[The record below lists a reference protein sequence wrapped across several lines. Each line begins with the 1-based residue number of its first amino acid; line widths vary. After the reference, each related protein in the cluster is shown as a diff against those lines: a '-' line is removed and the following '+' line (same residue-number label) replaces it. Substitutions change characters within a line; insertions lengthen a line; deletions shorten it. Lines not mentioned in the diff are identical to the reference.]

1 MDSFVSGKEY
11 VNRYRDAYRFIKQS
25 DTLYTFSMDGNSMN
39 YCRYGGKEN
48 QRNIDTND
56 LGMIDPSGGPYMT
69 PGEMAIDGKVVKRI
83 FSNDM
88 GIGFEVEN
96 V

>member
-11 VNRYRDAYRFIKQS
+11 VNRYKDTYRFIKQS
-25 DTLYTFSMDGNSMN
+25 DTLYTFSMDGSSMN

-56 LGMIDPSGGPYMT
+56 LGMIDPSGGPYMAVN
-69 PGEMAIDGKVVKRI
+69 EMFIDGREVIRI
-83 FSNDM
+83 FSNDD
-88 GIGFEVEN
+88 GVGFEVL
-96 V
+96 

>member
-1 MDSFVSGKEY
+1 MIQFISEKVYS
-11 VNRYRDAYRFIKQS
+11 NRYRDTYKFIKQS
-25 DTLYTFSMDGNSMN
+25 DNLYTFHMDGTSME
-39 YCRYGGKEN
+39 YCRFGGKEN
-48 QRNIDTND
+48 QREIDRND

-88 GIGFEVEN
+88 GIGFEV
-96 V
+96 

>member
-1 MDSFVSGKEY
+1 MDSFVSGREY

-25 DTLYTFSMDGNSMN
+25 DTRYIFSMDGNSMN

-56 LGMIDPSGGPYMT
+56 LGMIDPSGGPYMAVN
-69 PGEMAIDGKVVKRI
+69 EMFIDGREVIRI
-83 FSNDM
+83 FSNSD
-88 GIGFEVEN
+88 GVGFEVL
-96 V
+96 